1 MSFVVLVSFL
11 STFIFVRI
19 YVSLGTIGIIN
30 DPHLYI
36 KGYHVHHLNYGIFIL
51 AFAGVLALFFQN
63 ARNRLK
69 IGIIYGIGLGLTLDE
84 FGMWFKLENDY
95 WTRLSYDAVVI
106 AGLILASV
114 VYLPSF
120 WYGIIYHTEKGIE
133 KINSIKQIKRR
144 KIENEDK

>member
-19 YVSLGTIGIIN
+19 YVSLGTIGVIN

-51 AFAGVLALFFQN
+51 AFAGFLALFFQN
-63 ARNRLK
+63 AKNRLK

-95 WTRLSYDAVVI
+95 WTRLSYDAVVV

-133 KINSIKQIKRR
+133 KINSIKQIK
-144 KIENEDK
+144 KEKNN

>member
-19 YVSLGTIGIIN
+19 YVSLGTVGIIN
-30 DPHLYI
+30 DPYLYI

-63 ARNRLK
+63 VKNRLK
-69 IGIIYGIGLGLTLDE
+69 IGIIYGMGLGLTLDE

-106 AGLILASV
+106 VGLVFASM
-114 VYLPSF
+114 VYIPSF
-120 WYGIIYHTEKGIE
+120 WCGIVHHTEKGIE
-133 KINSIKQIKRR
+133 RINSIKQIRR
-144 KIENEDK
+144 KKIEHKDE

>member
-133 KINSIKQIKRR
+133 KINSIKQIKRE